1 MHSVHDRS
9 MGTGEGAGPF
19 GDRLHVS
26 WTPRRDNLL
35 HDNCEMYRSWP
46 HEVRSLRW
54 RCLELH
60 QLFDVHCQLQRV
72 VFISIQR
79 SAMALMFLGEITA
92 PIMNLVRISQAATR
106 SDMSNAGLLSSA
118 LPATEYVFAI
128 LYIVFRVVLGP
139 ICAVH
144 LTHDLLLQ
152 KEGRRNVPVQL
163 SVIWLAIC
171 WGVLWG
177 SIPWIK
183 NAFAILS
190 RTGSA
195 IA

>member
-1 MHSVHDRS
+1 
-9 MGTGEGAGPF
+9 
-19 GDRLHVS
+19 
-26 WTPRRDNLL
+26 
-35 HDNCEMYRSWP
+35 
-46 HEVRSLRW
+46 
-54 RCLELH
+54 
-60 QLFDVHCQLQRV
+60 
-72 VFISIQR
+72 
-79 SAMALMFLGEITA
+79 MALMFLGEITA

>member
-1 MHSVHDRS
+1 
-9 MGTGEGAGPF
+9 
-19 GDRLHVS
+19 
-26 WTPRRDNLL
+26 
-35 HDNCEMYRSWP
+35 
-46 HEVRSLRW
+46 
-54 RCLELH
+54 
-60 QLFDVHCQLQRV
+60 
-72 VFISIQR
+72 
-79 SAMALMFLGEITA
+79 MFLGEITA
-92 PIMNLVRISQAATR
+92 PMMNLVRISHTAAK
-106 SDMSNAGLLSSA
+106 SGISCAEFLSSA

-128 LYIVFRVVLGP
+128 TYIVFRVFLGP

-171 WGVLWG
+171 WGVMVG

-183 NAFAILS
+183 NAIAILY
-190 RTGSA
+190 RTGSV